1 MSKKLPHEGELQAGQ
16 IWFRREGDVLTL
28 GLTSLGMEK
37 LGDLESIELP
47 EEGDHFDEDDSI
59 ISVEGN
65 SGSIEWASISKG
77 TVVEINPV
85 SENLELVAE
94 DPLEEGWLI
103 KVQLENLER
112 L

>member
-1 MSKKLPHEGELQAGQ
+1 MSKKLPHEGELQAGN
-16 IWFRREGDVLTL
+16 IWFRRDGNVLTL
-28 GLTSLGMEK
+28 GLTSLAMEK

-59 ISVEGN
+59 ITVEGN
-65 SGSIEWASISKG
+65 SGSIDWASISKG
-77 TVVEINPV
+77 IVVEVNAV
-85 SENLELVAE
+85 TDNLDLVTE